1 MTLFL
6 RTIYVSTLLSL
17 AYIII
22 LYLADTYRKESTSIV
37 ALIFVVGIF
46 AVVPVSLI
54 HSIFPLL
61 SEIKLE
67 SHILNILFR
76 DYFQAAFIEE
86 LVKSFFFLGLI
97 SRLKYEDF
105 AEVIDGI
112 LYFGIL
118 GAGFAVFE
126 DFSYIFQNSYPP
138 WEAGDLARFNQVFHH
153 MILSRAFPGHIL
165 FNCLA
170 GYFFSLGK
178 FAHKKSSQI
187 KFALTGFVVAVLAHG
202 TFNLIAQISDST
214 SLLIYILVLIL
225 IIVAL
230 RRKALKAS
238 PFRKLL
244 QKLESRWSGDLRLSE
259 EEIDPD
265 EFYYPVHLYLRD
277 ENAPWGPKPKRNPWR
292 FIPMLIILIPLYPLI
307 FLLIF
312 YLNKLLSA
320 IF

>member
-6 RTIYVSTLLSL
+6 RTIYISTLLSL

-22 LYLADTYRKESTSIV
+22 LYLADTYRKESTSMV
-37 ALIFVVGIF
+37 ALIFVVGML
-46 AVVPVSLI
+46 AVVPVSFI
-54 HSIFPLL
+54 HAIFPPL
-61 SEIKLE
+61 SKIKLE
-67 SHILNILFR
+67 SNLLNILFT

-86 LVKSFFFLGLI
+86 LVKSLFFLGLI
-97 SRLKYEDF
+97 LPLKYEDF
-105 AEVIDGI
+105 AEVMDGI

-138 WEAGDLARFNQVFHH
+138 WEAGNLTRFNQVFHR

-170 GYFFSLGK
+170 GYFFSRGK
-178 FAHKKSSQI
+178 FAYKKSSKV
-187 KFALTGFVVAVLAHG
+187 KFTLIGFGVAVLAHG

-214 SLLIYILVLIL
+214 NLLIYILVLIL
-225 IIVAL
+225 LIVAL

-244 QKLESRWSGDLRLSE
+244 QKLENRGAGDVKLGGT
-259 EEIDPD
+259 EIDWG
-265 EFYYPVHLYLRD
+265 EFYYPIHWYLRD
-277 ENAPWGPKPKRNPWR
+277 ENAPWSPKPTRNPWR

-312 YLNKLLSA
+312 YLNKLLLI